1 MAYYQTSAP
10 GRAVE
15 HDQRL
20 HLTLFFFLLF
30 FSFLQAGGGGGE
42 GGHRKSGLFKRLS
55 AHTHNPATRTYVKM
69 PLTKPPERKK
79 KKKRKKRE
87 RCCSFE
93 QIYRTMGLI
102 SADRSNKATLLL
114 TIPRSIKVVCNGFI
128 SSNI

>member
-15 HDQRL
+15 HDLRL
-20 HLTLFFFLLF
+20 HLTLFFFYFFF
-30 FSFLQAGGGGGE
+30 FSFLFFRLGEGEGE

-79 KKKRKKRE
+79 KKKKKKEERE
-87 RCCSFE
+87 RDVV
-93 QIYRTMGLI
+93 L
-102 SADRSNKATLLL
+102 SNK
-114 TIPRSIKVVCNGFI
+114 SIEQWA
-128 SSNI
+128 

>member
-15 HDQRL
+15 HDLRL
-20 HLTLFFFLLF
+20 HLTLFFFSSFLF
-30 FSFLQAGGGGGE
+30 FSSSWGRGE
-42 GGHRKSGLFKRLS
+42 GGHPKSGLFKRLS

-79 KKKRKKRE
+79 KKKKRRKRE